1 MSLSKEERDDLRACV
16 WSDQKTVNLLCDDL
30 DAKDAEIKSI
40 NIHFKA
46 ADQLIGMKNQEIEKL
61 KARVRS

>member
-1 MSLSKEERDDLRACV
+1 
-16 WSDQKTVNLLCDDL
+16 VNLLCDDL